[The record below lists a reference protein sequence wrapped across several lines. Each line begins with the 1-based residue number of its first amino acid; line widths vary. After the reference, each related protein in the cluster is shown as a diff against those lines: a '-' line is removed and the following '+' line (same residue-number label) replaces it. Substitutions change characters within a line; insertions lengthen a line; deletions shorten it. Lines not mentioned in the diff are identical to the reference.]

1 MYKQDMTGAF
11 ALVIGNEG
19 EGLSRLVKERC
30 DYLVSIPMQGHVDS
44 LNAGVAAGI
53 LLFEKRRQEQA
64 KE

>member
-1 MYKQDMTGAF
+1 MTGAF

-19 EGLSRLVKERC
+19 EGLSRLVRERC

-64 KE
+64 KA

>member
-1 MYKQDMTGAF
+1 M
-11 ALVIGNEG
+11 
-19 EGLSRLVKERC
+19 KERC